1 MLPQSIKNRVKCP
14 TPSVELGI
22 LCAATGGGI
31 PVFSE
36 TPDKVLSHEHGRIAP
51 HGLGAGTLSNTLRQ
65 KAAVHHPV
73 RGGDGGVGGG
83 GPEEAGAQRA
93 LGDKNCI

>member
-65 KAAVHHPV
+65 KAGVPPPPE
-73 RGGDGGVGGG
+73 GGGGGVGGVGPRG
-83 GPEEAGAQRA
+83 GGAFGGRV
-93 LGDKNCI
+93 C